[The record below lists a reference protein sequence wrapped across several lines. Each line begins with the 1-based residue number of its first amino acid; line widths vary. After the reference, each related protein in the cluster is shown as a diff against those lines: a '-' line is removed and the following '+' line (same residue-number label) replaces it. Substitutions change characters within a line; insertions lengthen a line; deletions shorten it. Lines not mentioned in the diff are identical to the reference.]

1 MARNMMVKIMWMV
14 FGILFLFSASA
25 FSQVLDIIKLFEVKG
40 YQITGIQNDNNN
52 DGTLE
57 IDLSIKYDGSGNPIS
72 METDS
77 DNDGNADERL
87 LITQDANGHIIELNA
102 DPELANVT
110 KDIKISLSYDE
121 TTGNL
126 NRVDMYLSNDS
137 TVDRYMEYRYTNGNL
152 AELHDYN
159 GDRHDTEIYT
169 YDPGLNILTMKQ
181 KDKFSDKSID
191 VVTKYA
197 YSEGKVSSESIDRDN
212 DGTVDEI
219 ITYTYDETSGNLIK
233 KETSGIIDK
242 STYNIE
248 NYTWTEVV
256 AP

>member
-1 MARNMMVKIMWMV
+1 MTRNMMIKIMWMV
-14 FGILFLFSASA
+14 FGILFLFSAPA
-25 FSQVLDIIKLFEVKG
+25 FSEFNELFDFLSVDG
-40 YQITGIQNDNNN
+40 WQLNNIQNNIYTGETRETNL
-52 DGTLE
+52 TIRYSSE
-57 IDLSIKYDGSGNPIS
+57 GNPEKIE
-72 METDS
+72 MDW
-77 DNDGNADERL
+77 DNDGNAEEKL
-87 LITQDANGHIIELNA
+87 LLTQDSNGNITEMET
-102 DPELANVT
+102 DPYFEG
-110 KDIKISLSYDE
+110 ISTPVKYMFYYDSS
-121 TTGNL
+121 GNL
-126 NRVDMYLSNDS
+126 NRVETDFSIDDS
-137 TVDRYMEYRYTNGNL
+137 VDRYMEYRYTNGNL
-152 AELHDYN
+152 AELHDYS

-191 VVTKYA
+191 VVTRYA
-197 YSEGKVSSESIDRDN
+197 YFEGKVSSESIDRDN

-242 STYNIE
+242 SSYNIE